1 MRLLSLFYFVFQNHK
16 WLENWFVFNDLILDF
31 RFVPIQCHI
40 SDIFKQRAALLLQI
54 HELLCFL
61 NSYHCIWIMS
71 EKRMN
76 GLFHWWRY
84 TLTLKHQMHFFVAVV
99 VSFRLVFISILCV
112 FLMHCSHILQPIQ
125 WKWHS
130 CSGFQCRFYVR
141 NEGMWLHL
149 FLSPFVYGS
158 VHNFNQKLIL
168 PLRSH
173 LNGISCGRVER
184 KLIRLHFEKWMGL
197 LCVCVCV

>member
-1 MRLLSLFYFVFQNHK
+1 MGCSKNEDTHNHTHTQTPNALF
-16 WLENWFVFNDLILDF
+16 
-31 RFVPIQCHI
+31 CCC
-40 SDIFKQRAALLLQI
+40 
-54 HELLCFL
+54 CF
-61 NSYHCIWIMS
+61 
-71 EKRMN
+71 
-76 GLFHWWRY
+76 
-84 TLTLKHQMHFFVAVV
+84 
-99 VSFRLVFISILCV
+99 VSFGLHFH
-112 FLMHCSHILQPIQ
+112 LMCFPYALFPYILQPIQ

-141 NEGMWLHL
+141 NESMWLHL

-173 LNGISCGRVER
+173 LNIGISCGRVER

-197 LCVCVCV
+197 LCVCVYCVCVFAWLVGVLSHFWKSSRYIFSIQKEKEEMKRNKKSTHSKHILYIAAQQILLS